1 MGAAIYCRKSNDDE
15 RSAADG
21 KSVERQL
28 ELARKFCG
36 DHGWSVASE
45 FVDDGISGG
54 EFHNRPGLDALRAAA
69 GRRQQPFDTLVVMAL
84 SRLGRD
90 RDRVGTVL
98 TELHEAGVAVY
109 EYQTG
114 QEVKLGTATERF
126 VASVTAFGDEHYLEG
141 IAKNTAEGL
150 RRKAKHGHFTGQ
162 RTYGY
167 TSVQVGEHYE
177 RRIDPAESAVVRR
190 VFGLCAA
197 GEGDGR
203 IAEQLNAD
211 KIPSPAGKGRKH
223 TQRDKETG
231 KVTVTYGDG
240 LWSKDNVRWLLMN
253 ELYVGRVVF
262 GKTKAVKKGGRV
274 GLRTSTDK
282 STWQVSVHEAL
293 RIVPDELWSIVR
305 ARKDATRTLYLR
317 ADKGRYLGKPEASSR
332 STEYLLNGIVRCG
345 GCGGALSAMRKAKQ
359 GTKRDGTVRE
369 ARGYYYCLRRL
380 NGKPCEN
387 TRGVPIADLEES
399 VREALRFALHRDQ
412 EATADLLASKI
423 AQARVE
429 QEQRIAGWKVEHAD
443 QGEQI
448 EKLEAEIGR
457 LVGALAAG
465 LSSADVVAT
474 INAKRAQVEDLKR
487 QEAPVMPKW
496 LTFDRAAFLEQLGEV
511 PITPGQPRMGRQA
524 LRRL

>member
-177 RRIDPAESAVVRR
+177 AHRPRRVSRGPARVRPVRR
-190 VFGLCAA
+190 GRGRRQDRRAVERRQDPLAGRQGSEAHQA
-197 GEGDGR
+197 GQGDGEGQG
-203 IAEQLNAD
+203 
-211 KIPSPAGKGRKH
+211 H
-223 TQRDKETG
+223 
-231 KVTVTYGDG
+231 
-240 LWSKDNVRWLLMN
+240 VR
-253 ELYVGRVVF
+253 
-262 GKTKAVKKGGRV
+262 
-274 GLRTSTDK
+274 
-282 STWQVSVHEAL
+282 
-293 RIVPDELWSIVR
+293 
-305 ARKDATRTLYLR
+305 
-317 ADKGRYLGKPEASSR
+317 
-332 STEYLLNGIVRCG
+332 
-345 GCGGALSAMRKAKQ
+345 
-359 GTKRDGTVRE
+359 
-369 ARGYYYCLRRL
+369 
-380 NGKPCEN
+380 
-387 TRGVPIADLEES
+387 
-399 VREALRFALHRDQ
+399 
-412 EATADLLASKI
+412 
-423 AQARVE
+423 
-429 QEQRIAGWKVEHAD
+429 
-443 QGEQI
+443 
-448 EKLEAEIGR
+448 
-457 LVGALAAG
+457 
-465 LSSADVVAT
+465 
-474 INAKRAQVEDLKR
+474 
-487 QEAPVMPKW
+487 
-496 LTFDRAAFLEQLGEV
+496 
-511 PITPGQPRMGRQA
+511 
-524 LRRL
+524 